1 MNVVRR
7 KINDSYLL
15 HTFYRIKLSVMGIE
29 IIRYKILLGDWI
41 GIIFCIFSWVYN
53 MDMLED

>member
-15 HTFYRIKLSVMGIE
+15 YTFYRIELSFMGIE
-29 IIRYKILLGDWI
+29 IIRCKILLGDWI
-41 GIIFCIFSWVYN
+41 GIILCIFCWVYN
-53 MDMLED
+53 MVILED

>member
-7 KINDSYLL
+7 KINDSCLL
-15 HTFYRIKLSVMGIE
+15 YTFYRIKLSVMGIE